1 VRELKNTLV
10 REGVVMSVLFL
21 TNLFPNPTRMSG
33 GIFIHRRLLQY
44 KMKSSCVFQVFCLP
58 SYEFSPALRL
68 AMKYLGKTYYETCN
82 QWNLDGIRYTYCTLK
97 RNLFTV
103 FLQKTF
109 PEQNIRLEEQ
119 ICHNILKQFD
129 LHRLDLVHAHG
140 MYEVAAGN
148 VARLI
153 SERTGIPYVITLH
166 GSDVNIVMRRRAA
179 TYVNTLER
187 ASKCIFV
194 SNALLEKA
202 KSFGYSGKNG
212 VVIPNGYDPEIFYP
226 SDKDTMRKKL
236 GVYRPNLKY
245 VGFVGNLNKIKR
257 ADKLPSIF
265 WEIHKRVPDVMFI
278 VVGDGPL
285 RKKVEQD
292 ASGLN
297 VVFTGR
303 IPQEEVANW
312 MNAMDI
318 MVLPSRNEGFG
329 AVAVEAQACGTIV
342 VGSSN
347 GGIPEAVGFE
357 QCIVQEGHD
366 FEKSFADKV
375 VELLT
380 SDQDAFR
387 NQIMLRAK
395 QFTWESIV
403 SRELEVYKE
412 VLRAQSD
419 QGKV

>member
-1 VRELKNTLV
+1 
-10 REGVVMSVLFL
+10 
-21 TNLFPNPTRMSG
+21 
-33 GIFIHRRLLQY
+33 
-44 KMKSSCVFQVFCLP
+44 
-58 SYEFSPALRL
+58 
-68 AMKYLGKTYYETCN
+68 MKYLGKTCYETCN
-82 QWNLDGIRYTYCTLK
+82 QWNLDGINYTYCTLR

-109 PEQNIRLEEQ
+109 PEQNMRLEKQ

-129 LHRLDLVHAHG
+129 LHKLDLVHAHG

-166 GSDVNIVMRRRAA
+166 GSDVNIVMRKRTAN
-179 TYVNTLER
+179 YVDTLEN

-194 SNALLEKA
+194 SNALLKKA
-202 KSFGYSGKNG
+202 KSFGYSGRNG
-212 VVIPNGYDPEIFYP
+212 IVIPNGYDTKIFYP
-226 SDKDTMRKKL
+226 MDKDTVRNNL

-245 VGFVGNLNKIKR
+245 VGFVGNLNKVKR

-265 WEIHKRVPDVMFI
+265 WEIQKRVQDVTFI

-285 RKKVEQD
+285 RKKVELD
-292 ASGLN
+292 TAGLN

-303 IPQEEVANW
+303 KPQEEVAKW

-318 MVLPSRNEGFG
+318 MVLPSRSEGFG

-357 QCIVQEGHD
+357 QCIVQEGYD
-366 FEKSFADKV
+366 FEKRFADKV
-375 VELLT
+375 VELLKT
-380 SDQDAFR
+380 NQDALR

-403 SRELEVYKE
+403 SREIEVYKE
-412 VLRAQSD
+412 VLRIQSEPR
-419 QGKV
+419 KA

>member
-1 VRELKNTLV
+1 
-10 REGVVMSVLFL
+10 MSVLFL

-68 AMKYLGKTYYETCN
+68 AMKYLGKTCYETCN
-82 QWNLDGIRYTYCTLK
+82 QWNLDGINYTYCTLR

-109 PEQNIRLEEQ
+109 PEQNMRLEKQ

-129 LHRLDLVHAHG
+129 LHKLDLVHAHG

-166 GSDVNIVMRRRAA
+166 GSDVNIVMRKRTAN
-179 TYVNTLER
+179 YVDTLEN

-194 SNALLEKA
+194 SNALLKKA
-202 KSFGYSGKNG
+202 KSFGYSGRNG
-212 VVIPNGYDPEIFYP
+212 IVIPNGYDTKIFYP
-226 SDKDTMRKKL
+226 MDKDTVRNNL

-245 VGFVGNLNKIKR
+245 VGFVGNLNKVKR

-265 WEIHKRVPDVMFI
+265 WEIQKRVQDVTFI

-285 RKKVEQD
+285 RKKVELD
-292 ASGLN
+292 TAGLN

-303 IPQEEVANW
+303 KPQEEVAKW

-318 MVLPSRNEGFG
+318 MVLPSRNEGFP

-357 QCIVQEGHD
+357 QCIVQEGYD
-366 FEKSFADKV
+366 FEKRFADKV
-375 VELLT
+375 VELLKT
-380 SDQDAFR
+380 NQDALR

-395 QFTWESIV
+395 QFTWEIMV

-412 VLRAQSD
+412 VLRIRSELTK
-419 QGKV
+419 G

>member
-1 VRELKNTLV
+1 MK
-10 REGVVMSVLFL
+10 VLYL
-21 TNLFPNPTRMSG
+21 TNLFPYPTRISG

-44 KMKSSCVFQVFCLP
+44 KTDSSCDFQVFCLP
-58 SYEFSPALRL
+58 YYEFSPALRL
-68 AMKYLGKTYYETCN
+68 AMKYLGKTCYETCN
-82 QWNLDGIRYTYCTLK
+82 QWTFDGINYTYCTLR

-109 PEQNIRLEEQ
+109 PEQNMRLEKQ
-119 ICHNILKQFD
+119 ISHNILKQFD
-129 LHRLDLVHAHG
+129 LHKLDLVHAHG

-148 VARLI
+148 IAKLI
-153 SERTGIPYVITLH
+153 SESTGIPYMITLH
-166 GSDVNIVMRRRAA
+166 GSDVNIVMRKRSA
-179 TYVNTLER
+179 TYVRTLEN

-202 KSFGYSGKNG
+202 KSFGYSGRNG
-212 VVIPNGYDPEIFYP
+212 IVIPNGYDPKIFYP
-226 SDKDTMRKKL
+226 LDKDTVRKKL
-236 GVYRPNLKY
+236 RVHKPNFKY
-245 VGFVGNLNKIKR
+245 VGFVGNLNEIKR
-257 ADKLPSIF
+257 ADRLPSIF
-265 WEIHKRVPDVMFI
+265 WEIHKKVPDVIFI

-285 RKKVEQD
+285 RKKVEKD
-292 ASGLN
+292 TLGLN

-303 IPQEEVANW
+303 ISQEEVAEW

-318 MVLPSRNEGFG
+318 MVLPSRNEGFPT
-329 AVAVEAQACGTIV
+329 VVNEAQACGTIV

-366 FEKSFADKV
+366 FEERFADKV

-380 SDQDAFR
+380 TNHDSLRDQVILKAE
-387 NQIMLRAK
+387 

-412 VLRAQSD
+412 VLRIQSEPR
-419 QGKV
+419 KV